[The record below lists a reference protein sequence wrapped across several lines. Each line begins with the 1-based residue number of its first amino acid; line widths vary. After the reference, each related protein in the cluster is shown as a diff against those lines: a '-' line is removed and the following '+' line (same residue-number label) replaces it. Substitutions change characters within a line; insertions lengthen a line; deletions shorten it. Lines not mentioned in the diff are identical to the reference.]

1 MKKEVVYIEQTIEHN
16 NWWEFTEYI
25 SNIDTYDSVFR
36 GHSNFQPPGKNFTP
50 WELKSSFNRMYP
62 DEHFHFNK
70 INEFHKLKKYTNLYR
85 TEAFKFDAKNVT
97 FLEALQFFQHYG
109 VPTPL
114 LDFTFD
120 PLIALYF
127 AVAGIPS
134 HAKHQIKRKK
144 ENRYIT
150 IIQIDVQ
157 ALKRAL
163 ELDDLSSS
171 HLNNSLSNREL
182 ALILREYTDKI
193 AEEELFL
200 EVLLEPNVEI
210 NPNLQ
215 LQKGVFLY
223 YDSNLPLEQGI
234 DKLMLKTHTEIKAK
248 KNKKKVKESFIITS
262 HTIPYR
268 SIFVD
273 KNNNFLNVYAYLMHK
288 NRIGVNLFESDIQG
302 LRYDLNNGDLIYS
315 LGCMNSFFDC
325 ACINNMRNKGIKF

>member
-1 MKKEVVYIEQTIEHN
+1 MKKEVVFIEQTIEHN

-25 SNIDTYDSVFR
+25 SDIDTYDSIFR
-36 GHSNFQPPGKNFTP
+36 GHSNFQPPGKDFTP

-70 INEFHKLKKYTNLYR
+70 MREFHNIKKYVNLYR

-120 PLIALYF
+120 PLVALYF

-134 HAKHQIKRKK
+134 HAKYQIKKKK

-157 ALKRAL
+157 ALKSAL
-163 ELDDLSSS
+163 ELVELSSS
-171 HLNNSLSNREL
+171 ALNNSLSSREL
-182 ALILREYTDKI
+182 QLILREYQDKI
-193 AEEELFL
+193 DEDELFL
-200 EVLLEPNVEI
+200 EVILEPNVEI

-223 YDSNLPLEQGI
+223 YDANIPLEEGI
-234 DKLMLKTHTEIKAK
+234 DELMLKTHKEVKPK
-248 KNKKKVKESFIITS
+248 KNKKKVNESFIITN
-262 HTIPYR
+262 HTIPYQ
-268 SIFVD
+268 SIYFN
-273 KNNNFLNVYAYLMHK
+273 KNNDFLNVYAYLMHK
-288 NRIGVNLFESDIQG
+288 NRIGVNV
-302 LRYDLNNGDLIYS
+302 
-315 LGCMNSFFDC
+315 
-325 ACINNMRNKGIKF
+325 